1 MRRDAFTDT
10 IRSKQ
15 SSPRWIWGIL
25 IGLVLTHI
33 GLGSAS
39 VIVDSVGLSDLL
51 ATLAGIA
58 AGLAAAISVIRLYQ
72 IYAVRR
78 SKTDEYR
85 S

>member
-1 MRRDAFTDT
+1 MKRDATDT

-25 IGLVLTHI
+25 IGLVLIHI

-39 VIVDSVGLSDLL
+39 VIVDSVGLSDFL

-78 SKTDEYR
+78 SKVDKSE
-85 S
+85 

>member
-1 MRRDAFTDT
+1 MRRDATDT
-10 IRSKQ
+10 ILSEQ

-25 IGLVLTHI
+25 IGLVLAHI

-58 AGLAAAISVIRLYQ
+58 AGLAAAISVICLYR

-78 SKTDEYR
+78 SKTDEV
-85 S
+85 